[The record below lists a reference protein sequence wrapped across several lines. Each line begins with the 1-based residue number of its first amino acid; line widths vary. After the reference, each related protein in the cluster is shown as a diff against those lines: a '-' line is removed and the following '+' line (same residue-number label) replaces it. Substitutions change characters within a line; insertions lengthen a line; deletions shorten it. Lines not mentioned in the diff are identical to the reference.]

1 MNIGEPQ
8 RFIPLEGCFN
18 FRDLG
23 GYKTQDNR
31 TVKYRTLFRADNPQF
46 LTEADA
52 AYVASDLGVAVV
64 IDLRNPEDALESER
78 WPQPSSPVRYANVP
92 FLEGWDM
99 TPPGL
104 GEDPIER
111 LAAAYQWTITNSGA
125 RIVEAL
131 TVLAQSSNSPAMFHC
146 TAGKDRTGILS
157 AMVLSLLGVD
167 EQQIFEDF
175 YLTNQIIDTLGERLR
190 SRPGNEHRSPRSF
203 EVPSGLIEQV
213 LGGIRDA
220 HGGVE
225 GYVRANGISDATI
238 DQLKQR
244 LLE

>member
-1 MNIGEPQ
+1 MTSGESD

-23 GYKTQDNR
+23 GYKTGDGR
-31 TVKYRTLFRADNPQF
+31 TVKSRTLFRADNPQF
-46 LTEADA
+46 LTEADT
-52 AYVASDLGVAVV
+52 AYVASDLSVAIV

-78 WPQPSSPVRYANVP
+78 WPPPGSPVRYVNVP

-99 TPPGL
+99 TPIRP
-104 GEDPIER
+104 GEDPVAR
-111 LAAAYQWTITNSGA
+111 LSGAYHWIIANSGA

-131 TVLAQSSNSPAMFHC
+131 TVLAQSSNGPAMYHC

-157 AMVLSLLGVD
+157 AMVLGLLGVD
-167 EQQIFEDF
+167 EQQVLEDF

-203 EVPSGLIEQV
+203 EVPTGLMEQV
-213 LGGIRDA
+213 LSGIRDA

-225 GYVRANGISDATI
+225 GYVRANGLSDQTI
-238 DQLKQR
+238 AQLKIA

>member
-1 MNIGEPQ
+1 MTSGEPQ

-23 GYKTQDNR
+23 GYQTQDSR

-52 AYVASDLGVAVV
+52 AYVASDLGVAMV

-78 WPQPSSPVRYANVP
+78 WPPPGSPVRYANVP
-92 FLEGWDM
+92 FLEGWNM
-99 TPPGL
+99 TPPGP
-104 GEDPIER
+104 GEDPVER
-111 LAAAYQWTITNSGA
+111 LAGAYHWIIANSGA

-131 TVLAQSSNSPAMFHC
+131 TVLAQSSNGPAMFHC
-146 TAGKDRTGILS
+146 TAGKDRIGILS
-157 AMVLSLLGVD
+157 AMILGLLGVD
-167 EQQIFEDF
+167 EQQVLEDF

-203 EVPSGLIEQV
+203 EVPAGLLEQV

-225 GYVRANGISDATI
+225 GYVRANGLSDRTI
-238 DQLKQR
+238 AQLR
-244 LLE
+244 TSFLE

>member
-23 GYKTQDNR
+23 GYQAQDNR

-64 IDLRNPEDALESER
+64 SDLRNPEDALESER
-78 WPQPSSPVRYANVP
+78 WPQPSSHVRYANVP

-99 TPPGL
+99 TPPKL

-203 EVPSGLIEQV
+203 EVPSGLMEQV

>member
-1 MNIGEPQ
+1 
-8 RFIPLEGCFN
+8 
-18 FRDLG
+18 
-23 GYKTQDNR
+23 
-31 TVKYRTLFRADNPQF
+31 VKYRTLFRADNPQF

-52 AYVASDLGVAVV
+52 AYVTSDLGVTVV
-64 IDLRNPEDALESER
+64 IDLRNPEDARESER
-78 WPQPSSPVRYANVP
+78 WPPPGSPIRYENVP

-99 TPPGL
+99 SPIRP
-104 GEDPIER
+104 GEDPVER
-111 LAAAYQWTITNSGA
+111 LAGTYDWIIANSGS

-131 TVLAQSSNSPAMFHC
+131 TALAQSSNSPAVFHC

-157 AMVLSLLGVD
+157 ALLLELLGVD
-167 EQQIFEDF
+167 EPQILEDY
-175 YLTNQIIDTLGERLR
+175 YLTNQIIDTLGVRLR

-203 EVPSGLIEQV
+203 EVPDGLMEQV

-225 GYVRANGISDATI
+225 GYLRSNGLSDATI